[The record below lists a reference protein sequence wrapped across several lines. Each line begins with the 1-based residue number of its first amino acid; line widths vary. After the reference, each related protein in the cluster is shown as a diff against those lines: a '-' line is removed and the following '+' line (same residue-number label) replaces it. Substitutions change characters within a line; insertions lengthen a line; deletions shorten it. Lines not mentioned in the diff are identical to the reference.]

1 MAEHAEPQVKTN
13 VLRLLEGAAIPFR
26 WFEYDVSDGKI
37 DAVSIS
43 AKIGEPPDQ
52 VFKTLVAQGPRR
64 DHFVFVIPAPASLDL
79 KKAARAAG
87 QKSIEMIPQKELL
100 PLTGYIHGGCS
111 PIGQKKLFP
120 TFIDET
126 AQLYDHICV
135 SGGRVGLNIAID
147 PELLRGFVQA
157 QYADLTVV

>member
-26 WFEYDVSDGKI
+26 WFEYDVLDGKI

-43 AKIGEPPDQ
+43 AKINEPPDQ
-52 VFKTLVAQGPRR
+52 VFKTLVAQGPKR